1 MSVTISITN
10 VLLWLCLLNLYSI
23 WSVIPGSYSFVE
35 TNLALAV
42 CECDL
47 SQIFMTS
54 ALLSSVQLQEKT
66 AKIALIGCLVIKF
79 ETVCQHGDSEVS
91 LDVNIYISLAR

>member
-1 MSVTISITN
+1 
-10 VLLWLCLLNLYSI
+10 
-23 WSVIPGSYSFVE
+23 
-35 TNLALAV
+35 
-42 CECDL
+42 
-47 SQIFMTS
+47 MTS